1 MAIKS
6 EKNGQAGIIMIML
19 IFGLLMTVSTAYMKM
34 VQTEVDIQS
43 MVDHSDRAAD
53 AAFSGIN
60 YAIALAQKNRSMFDD
75 DIYAVAS
82 RTYIASFT
90 SDPSNGSDWTPI
102 QIPAGVTWSK
112 AKVKTLVASVP
123 SDWVFLNEKLENYLI
138 DSQTASP
145 PYFFRVTSYPATSTT
160 NVATTALLLIKAQGR
175 YYNYSDK
182 NKTEIIGTFS
192 AQLIAECKVVF
203 KRKIL
208 QLNRYRYMP
217 FQSDSDFFKY
227 SPY

>member
-75 DIYAVAS
+75 SIDAIAS
-82 RTYIASFT
+82 RTYIVSST
-90 SDPSNGSDWTPI
+90 SSNWSPV
-102 QIPAGVTWSK
+102 QIPSGVTWDN
-112 AKVKTLVASVP
+112 AKVRTLVASVP
-123 SDWVFLNEKLENYLI
+123 PDWIFLNEKLENYLI

-160 NVATTALLLIKAQGR
+160 NVGTTALLLIKAQGR

>member
-1 MAIKS
+1 MIRKT
-6 EKNGQAGIIMIML
+6 KKYGQAGIIMIML

-34 VQTEVDIQS
+34 VQTEVDILG

-60 YAIALAQKNRSMFDD
+60 YAIALAQKNRSMFDE
-75 DIYAVAS
+75 ISGMAAVAS
-82 RTYIASFT
+82 RTYITSFAN
-90 SDPSNGSDWTPI
+90 SNWSPV
-102 QIPAGVTWSK
+102 QIPSGVTWDN

-123 SDWVFLNEKLENYLI
+123 SDWIFLNETLDNYLI
-138 DSQTASP
+138 DSQIASP

-160 NVATTALLLIKAQGR
+160 SVATTAVLLIKSQGR
-175 YYNYSDK
+175 YYQYSDAS
-182 NKTEIIGTFS
+182 KTSIIATFS

-217 FQSDSDFFKY
+217 FQSDTDFFKY

>member
-1 MAIKS
+1 MKKANQKR
-6 EKNGQAGIIMIML
+6 GQAGIIMIML
-19 IFGLLMTVSTAYMKM
+19 IFGLLMTVSTAYMKI
-34 VQTEVDIQS
+34 VQTEVEVQG

-75 DIYAVAS
+75 SIDAVAS

-90 SDPSNGSDWTPI
+90 GSDWTPI
-102 QIPAGVTWSK
+102 QIPSGVTWNN
-112 AKVKTLVASVP
+112 AKVRTLVASVP

-145 PYFFRVTSYPATSTT
+145 PYFFRVTSYPATSTS
-160 NVATTALLLIKAQGR
+160 NVATTALLLIKSQGR
-175 YYNYSDK
+175 YFNYSDK
-182 NKTEIIGTFS
+182 NKSEIIGTFS

-217 FQSDSDFFKY
+217 FQKDSDFFKY

>member
-1 MAIKS
+1 MKKANQKR
-6 EKNGQAGIIMIML
+6 GQAGLIMIML
-19 IFGLLMTVSTAYMKM
+19 IFGLLMTVSTAYMKI
-34 VQTEVDIQS
+34 VQTEVEVQG

-75 DIYAVAS
+75 SIDAVAS

-90 SDPSNGSDWTPI
+90 GSDWTPI
-102 QIPAGVTWSK
+102 QIPSGVTWNN

-145 PYFFRVTSYPATSTT
+145 PYFFRVTSYPATSTS
-160 NVATTALLLIKAQGR
+160 NVATTALLLIKSQGR
-175 YYNYSDK
+175 YFNYSDK
-182 NKTEIIGTFS
+182 NKSEIIGTFS

-217 FQSDSDFFKY
+217 FQKDSDFFKY